1 MGTDTPALI
10 ACSHGTAS
18 PEGQAAVAGLVAA
31 VAAARPDLEVH
42 GAFVDVQQPDPA
54 AVLDTLPAD
63 RDARLVPLLLSAGY
77 HVFVDLTDI
86 AAGRSHTV
94 VAPALGPDPRLVA
107 LLHRR
112 LVEAGLRDGDRVVLA
127 SAGSSDGRAVSDC
140 AATAESLAELVGA
153 PVTAAYLSAVEPR
166 LANAVAAQRLQAVD
180 DQAQSN
186 ATDAPDAH
194 RPRVVVATYLLAPGF
209 FADLAASSGAD
220 VVTPPLLLPDEPPA
234 QELVDIVVERYLG

>member
-1 MGTDTPALI
+1 MGSDAPALI

-18 PEGQAAVAGLVAA
+18 PDGQAAVAGLVAA

-42 GAFVDVQQPDPA
+42 GAFVDVQRPDPA

-86 AAGRSHTV
+86 AAGRAHTV
-94 VAPALGPDPRLVA
+94 VAPALGPDPRLA
-107 LLHRR
+107 GLLHRR
-112 LVEAGLRDGDRVVLA
+112 LVAAGLRDGDQVVLA

-140 AATAESLAELVGA
+140 AATAAALAELVGA

-166 LANAVAAQRLQAVD
+166 LANAVAAQRVQA
-180 DQAQSN
+180 SGGPN
-186 ATDAPDAH
+186 AREPG
-194 RPRVVVATYLLAPGF
+194 RPRVVVASYLLAPGF
-209 FADLAASSGAD
+209 FADLAAGSGAD